1 MAPNSAGMRR
11 RVSQSSIQPHQREVQ
26 DDLVRTQTDEGRSE
40 NISVSTSNTHSGSQ
54 PYHGEENCSLPPM
67 SFSTSQNER
76 TPLRSFYHRSFR
88 GSLDAGQYSSRGVR
102 EKTAE
107 LASLA
112 LFNRERDCTDSV
124 WLEPQIGVPNNFG
137 VFVDGQRDISRS
149 RWTQSQPGQIEELSA
164 ADSRTGAFH
173 SPPKVSTSALTTM
186 IRDFAPDRSNDGLSE
201 EPFQEDFSHPDPAL
215 TLSRGSNVPDTE
227 RTALLNPSRTK
238 SRDYRTAP
246 IDVEGQ
252 ITRYNPL
259 DKLRAICA
267 RGGSRCFHRLN
278 PQAWDRTVIWR
289 KGIVYPITL
298 LPAVFLGLLLNILDA
313 LSYGMILFPLGE
325 PLFAHLAPDGIS
337 IFYVST
343 IVAQLV
349 YSCGGSVFKGGV
361 GSEMIE
367 VVPFFH
373 KIAFMIL
380 KKVGKQNEKAVLA
393 TTILSYAI
401 SSVLTGSVFFLM
413 GAFNLGSLIGFFPRH
428 ILIGCIGGVGWFLV
442 ATGVMVSARL
452 SGNLEY
458 NLETLKRLFQLDTVF
473 LWTLPLIGAIG
484 LLVIKRFV
492 KSNFLVGG
500 YFISMG
506 AVFYIFKFCLNIPLE
521 TLRSRGWVF
530 EAPSSSEPWYHFY
543 TLYDFSSVHWSALAE
558 TIPAMFALT
567 FFGVL
572 HVPINV
578 PALGISTGEDNLNV
592 DRELLAHG
600 ISNAVS
606 GFFGSIQNYLVYTN
620 SLLFIGSGGNSRL
633 AGVMLAFGTFGIMLV
648 GPGIISYIPVVIV
661 GALIYILGIELME
674 EALVDT
680 LGKLHTLEYLTVV
693 IIVVTMGAWDFV
705 IGIVI
710 GIILA
715 CVNFVVQTA
724 QKSAITATYSGQV
737 AISTVRRHPLHVRFL
752 KDAGKQTF
760 VIKLAGFL
768 FFGTIVSVENTV
780 RGLIEEKTFKDQPIR
795 FLILDLKHVNGLDFS
810 AAEAFTRLNR
820 ILWKRRVQMI
830 ISSIDVEGEIGKS
843 LQNVGLFEKENEV
856 EIFESL
862 NSALEYCENELLKVL
877 YQRKD
882 TMIGNGD
889 HTPPQ
894 FLDVSRPQPH
904 ILPDALFN
912 SPRGHYLHQVAT
924 TALREEEADP
934 VSNKTTFQKW
944 DSFQQPLPLLLQTF
958 HGLTKHNE
966 DFWFPACTYFTREVF
981 PADSVLY
988 RTGEDATNFYL
999 LESGMLRAEY
1009 ESPQGS
1015 YSELIVAGRPC
1026 GELPFF
1032 GETRRTAT
1040 VRTERDSV
1048 VWRLGS
1054 EEWQQLR
1061 RKEPM
1066 LAQELMKVCFKLTS
1080 ERMESITG
1088 YVLTTV

>member
-1 MAPNSAGMRR
+1 MDYPKYRAK
-11 RVSQSSIQPHQREVQ
+11 VY
-26 DDLVRTQTDEGRSE
+26 D
-40 NISVSTSNTHSGSQ
+40 
-54 PYHGEENCSLPPM
+54 
-67 SFSTSQNER
+67 F
-76 TPLRSFYHRSFR
+76 FR
-88 GSLDAGQYSSRGVR
+88 IDAGQYSSRAVR

-112 LFNRERDCTDSV
+112 LFNRERNCTDSV
-124 WLEPQIGVPNNFG
+124 CLEPQIGVPNNFG
-137 VFVDGQRDISRS
+137 VFVDGQRDISRAT
-149 RWTQSQPGQIEELSA
+149 WTQSQPGQIEELSA

-186 IRDFAPDRSNDGLSE
+186 IRDFAPDRSNYGLSE
-201 EPFQEDFSHPDPAL
+201 EPIQEDFSHPDPAL

-238 SRDYRTAP
+238 SWDDRTAP

-252 ITRYNPL
+252 ITRYNKPL

-267 RGGSRCFHRLN
+267 RGGSQCFHRLN
-278 PQAWDRTVIWR
+278 PQAWDRRVIWR

-337 IFYVST
+337 MFYVR
-343 IVAQLV
+343 
-349 YSCGGSVFKGGV
+349 GV

-393 TTILSYAI
+393 TTILSYAV

-530 EAPSSSEPWYHFY
+530 EAPSSLEPWYHFY
-543 TLYDFSSVHWSALAE
+543 TLYALAE

-592 DRELLAHG
+592 DKELLAHG

-661 GALIYILGIELME
+661 GALIYMLGIELME

-680 LGKLHTLEYLTVV
+680 LGKLHTLEYLTV
-693 IIVVTMGAWDFV
+693 
-705 IGIVI
+705 
-710 GIILA
+710 
-715 CVNFVVQTA
+715 
-724 QKSAITATYSGQV
+724 S
-737 AISTVRRHPLHVRFL
+737 
-752 KDAGKQTF
+752 
-760 VIKLAGFL
+760 
-768 FFGTIVSVENTV
+768 
-780 RGLIEEKTFKDQPIR
+780 
-795 FLILDLKHVNGLDFS
+795 
-810 AAEAFTRLNR
+810 
-820 ILWKRRVQMI
+820 
-830 ISSIDVEGEIGKS
+830 SSI
-843 LQNVGLFEKENEV
+843 
-856 EIFESL
+856 
-862 NSALEYCENELLKVL
+862 
-877 YQRKD
+877 
-882 TMIGNGD
+882 
-889 HTPPQ
+889 H
-894 FLDVSRPQPH
+894 
-904 ILPDALFN
+904 
-912 SPRGHYLHQVAT
+912 
-924 TALREEEADP
+924 
-934 VSNKTTFQKW
+934 FQ
-944 DSFQQPLPLLLQTF
+944 
-958 HGLTKHNE
+958 
-966 DFWFPACTYFTREVF
+966 A
-981 PADSVLY
+981 
-988 RTGEDATNFYL
+988 
-999 LESGMLRAEY
+999 
-1009 ESPQGS
+1009 
-1015 YSELIVAGRPC
+1015 
-1026 GELPFF
+1026 F
-1032 GETRRTAT
+1032 G
-1040 VRTERDSV
+1040 
-1048 VWRLGS
+1048 
-1054 EEWQQLR
+1054 
-1061 RKEPM
+1061 
-1066 LAQELMKVCFKLTS
+1066 
-1080 ERMESITG
+1080 
-1088 YVLTTV
+1088 

>member
-1 MAPNSAGMRR
+1 MAPNIAGMRR
-11 RVSQSSIQPHQREVQ
+11 RASQSSTQPYPREVQ
-26 DDLVRTQTDEGRSE
+26 EGLMGTQIDERSD
-40 NISVSTSNTHSGSQ
+40 NIPVSANNPPNGSQ
-54 PYHGEENCSLPPM
+54 SNHGEEGNSLPPM
-67 SFSTSQNER
+67 SYSTSYNER

-88 GSLDAGQYSSRGVR
+88 GSLDAGQYSSHGVR

-112 LFNRERDCTDSV
+112 LFNGEQNRTNSTYP
-124 WLEPQIGVPNNFG
+124 EPQMSMPNNFDM
-137 VFVDGQRDISRS
+137 FVDGHRDNNRS
-149 RWTQSQPGQIEELSA
+149 PGTQSQPGRIEEVSEPQ
-164 ADSRTGAFH
+164 SPTGASH
-173 SPPKVSTSALTTM
+173 PSPKYSTSALTTM
-186 IRDFAPDRSNDGLSE
+186 IRDAAPSRSGHGVSE
-201 EPFQEDFSHPDPAL
+201 ELIPEDFSHPAL
-215 TLSRGSNVPDTE
+215 TLSRDSTVPDTE
-227 RTALLNPSRTK
+227 RTALLLNASQTK
-238 SRDYRTAP
+238 SRDYGTAP
-246 IDVEGQ
+246 VDVEGQ
-252 ITRYNPL
+252 ITRYKPF
-259 DKLRAICA
+259 DRFRVICK
-267 RGGSRCFHRLN
+267 RGGAWCRGLN
-278 PQAWDRTVIWR
+278 PKAWDREIIWR
-289 KGIVYPITL
+289 KAIVYPTTF

-337 IFYVST
+337 MFYVST
-343 IVAQLV
+343 IVSQLV
-349 YSCGGSVFKGGV
+349 YSCGGSIFKGGV

-373 KIAFMIL
+373 KMAFIIL
-380 KKVGKQNEKAVLA
+380 NRVGKENEKAVLA

-413 GAFNLGSLIGFFPRH
+413 GAFKLGSLIGFFPRH

-442 ATGVMVSARL
+442 ATAVEVSARL
-452 SGNLEY
+452 SGSLEY
-458 NLETLKRLFQLDTVF
+458 NLDTLGRLFQLDTIF
-473 LWTLPLIGAIG
+473 LWTLPLVGAIG

-506 AVFYIFKFCLNIPLE
+506 VVFYFVKFSFNIPLE
-521 TLRSRGWVF
+521 TLRDRGWVF

-543 TLYDFSSVHWSALAE
+543 TLYDFSAVHWPALAE
-558 TIPAMFALT
+558 TIPAMLALT

-592 DRELLAHG
+592 DRELVAHG
-600 ISNAVS
+600 ISNALS

-633 AGVMLAFGTFGIMLV
+633 AGVMLAVATFGIMLV
-648 GPGIISYIPVVIV
+648 GPGIIGYIPIVVV
-661 GALIYILGIELME
+661 GALIYMLGIELME

-680 LGKLHTLEYLTVV
+680 WGKLHTLEYITVI

-715 CVNFVVQTA
+715 CVNFVLQTA

-768 FFGTIVSVENTV
+768 FFGTIVSVENRV
-780 RGLIEEKTFKDQPIR
+780 RGLIEEKTFRDQPIR
-795 FLILDLKHVNGLDFS
+795 FLILDLKRVNGLDFS

-820 ILWKRRVQMI
+820 ILWKRRVHMI
-830 ISSIDVEGEIGKS
+830 ICGIDVEGEVGKS
-843 LQNVGLFEKENEV
+843 LQNVGLFGKENEV
-856 EIFESL
+856 EIFETL

-877 YQRKD
+877 YQRKVSMKGAD
-882 TMIGNGD
+882 NR
-889 HTPPQ
+889 TPPR
-894 FLDVSRPQPH
+894 FLEVSHPQPH
-904 ILPDALFN
+904 ILPDTLVN
-912 SPRGHYLHQVAT
+912 SPRGHYLHEVAT
-924 TALREEEADP
+924 TTLREEEANP
-934 VSNKTTFQKW
+934 LSNSTTSQKW
-944 DSFQQPLPLLLQTF
+944 SSFQQPLPLLLQTF
-958 HGLTKHNE
+958 HSLTQQNE

-988 RTGEDATNFYL
+988 REGEEATNFYL

-1009 ESPQGS
+1009 ETPQGS
-1015 YSELIVAGRPC
+1015 YFELIVAGRPC

-1032 GETRRTAT
+1032 GETPRTAT
-1040 VRTERDSV
+1040 VRAERDSA
-1048 VWRLGS
+1048 VWRLGG
-1054 EEWQQLR
+1054 EEWSVLR
-1061 RKEPM
+1061 REEPM
-1066 LAQELMKVCFKLTS
+1066 LALELMKVCFKLTS
-1080 ERMESITG
+1080 ERMESITA
-1088 YVLTTV
+1088 

>member
-1 MAPNSAGMRR
+1 MVPSGAGMRR
-11 RVSQSSIQPHQREVQ
+11 RASQSSTPHPREVQ
-26 DDLVRTQTDEGRSE
+26 EGLRHTQVDEGSE
-40 NISVSTSNTHSGSQ
+40 NIPTSANNPTYGSPST
-54 PYHGEENCSLPPM
+54 HGEEGSSPP
-67 SFSTSQNER
+67 SISYSTSHNER

-102 EKTAE
+102 EETAE

-112 LFNRERDCTDSV
+112 LFNGEQDRTDTAFP
-124 WLEPQIGVPNNFG
+124 EPQMSMPNNLG
-137 VFVDGQRDISRS
+137 MFVDGQRDINRS
-149 RWTQSQPGQIEELSA
+149 PETQSQSGRTEELSEP
-164 ADSRTGAFH
+164 H
-173 SPPKVSTSALTTM
+173 SPTKGSHPSRNYSTSALTTM
-186 IRDFAPDRSNDGLSE
+186 IRDSTPKRNDHGLSE
-201 EPFQEDFSHPDPAL
+201 ELIPEDSSHPAL
-215 TLSRGSNVPDTE
+215 TLSRNSTMPDTE
-227 RTALLNPSRTK
+227 RTSLVLNAARTK
-238 SRDYRTAP
+238 SRDYGTIP
-246 IDVEGQ
+246 VDVEGQ
-252 ITRYNPL
+252 ITRYKPL
-259 DKLRAICA
+259 DKFRAICT
-267 RGGSRCFHRLN
+267 RGGAWCLHCLN
-278 PQAWDRTVIWR
+278 PKAWDRRIIWQ
-289 KGIVYPITL
+289 KGIVYPTSL
-298 LPAVFLGLLLNILDA
+298 LPSVFLGLLLNVLDA

-325 PLFAHLAPDGIS
+325 PIFAHLGPDGIS
-337 IFYVST
+337 MFYVST

-349 YSCGGSVFKGGV
+349 YSCGGSIFRGGV

-373 KIAFMIL
+373 KMAFMIL
-380 KKVGKQNEKAVLA
+380 NRVGKQNEKAVLA
-393 TTILSYAI
+393 TTILAYAI

-413 GAFNLGSLIGFFPRH
+413 GAFKLGSLIGFFPRH

-442 ATGVMVSARL
+442 ATAVVISARL
-452 SGNLEY
+452 SGSLEY
-458 NLETLKRLFQLDTVF
+458 NLDTLERLFQLDTIF
-473 LWTLPLIGAIG
+473 LWTLPLVGAIG

-506 AVFYIFKFCLNIPLE
+506 VIFYIVKFCLNIPLE
-521 TLRSRGWVF
+521 ILRSRGWVF

-543 TLYDFSSVHWSALAE
+543 TLYDFSAVHWPALAE

-592 DRELLAHG
+592 DRELVAHG

-606 GFFGSIQNYLVYTN
+606 GLFGSIQNYLVYTN

-633 AGVMLAFGTFGIMLV
+633 AGVMLAFATFGIMLV
-648 GPGIISYIPVVIV
+648 GPGIIGYIPIVVV
-661 GALIYILGIELME
+661 GALIYMLGIELME

-680 LGKLHTLEYLTVV
+680 WGKLHTLEYLTVV

-760 VIKLAGFL
+760 VLKLAGFL
-768 FFGTIVSVENTV
+768 FFGTIVSVEKRV
-780 RGLIEEKTFKDQPIR
+780 RGLIEEETFKDRPIR
-795 FLILDLKHVNGLDFS
+795 FLVLDLTRVNGLDFS

-820 ILWKRRVQMI
+820 ILWKRRVHMI
-830 ISSIDVEGEIGKS
+830 ISGIDVEGEVGIS

-856 EIFESL
+856 EIFETL
-862 NSALEYCENELLKVL
+862 NAALEYCENELLKVL

-882 TMIGNGD
+882 AMIGSDD
-889 HTPPQ
+889 HDHNHNPPR
-894 FLDVSRPQPH
+894 FLEVSQPQPH
-904 ILPDALFN
+904 ILPDTLFN

-924 TALREEEADP
+924 TTLREAEATP
-934 VSNKTTFQKW
+934 LSNKTVSQKW
-944 DSFQQPLPLLLQTF
+944 SSFQQPLPVLLQTF
-958 HGLTKHNE
+958 QGLTQENE
-966 DFWFPACTYFTREVF
+966 DFWFPACSYFARELF

-988 RTGEDATNFYL
+988 RAGEEAQNFYL

-1009 ESPQGS
+1009 ETPQGS
-1015 YSELIVAGRPC
+1015 YVELIVAGRPC

-1032 GETRRTAT
+1032 GETPRTAT
-1040 VRTERDSV
+1040 VRAERDSV
-1048 VWRLGS
+1048 VWRLGI
-1054 EEWQQLR
+1054 EEWKELR
-1061 RKEPM
+1061 REEPM
-1066 LAQELMKVCFKLTS
+1066 LAQELMKISFKLTS
-1080 ERMESITG
+1080 ERMESITA
-1088 YVLTTV
+1088 

>member
-40 NISVSTSNTHSGSQ
+40 NISVSTSNTHYESQ
-54 PYHGEENCSLPPM
+54 PNHGEENCSLPPM
-67 SFSTSQNER
+67 SFSTSHNER

-124 WLEPQIGVPNNFG
+124 CLEPQIGVPNNFG

-149 RWTQSQPGQIEELSA
+149 PWTQSQPGQIEELSA
-164 ADSRTGAFH
+164 ADSRTGDFH
-173 SPPKVSTSALTTM
+173 SPPKASTSALTTM

-201 EPFQEDFSHPDPAL
+201 EPIQEDFSHPDPAL
-215 TLSRGSNVPDTE
+215 TLSRGSNVPATE

-238 SRDYRTAP
+238 SWDGRTAP

-252 ITRYNPL
+252 ITRYKPL
-259 DKLRAICA
+259 DKLRAICT

-278 PQAWDRTVIWR
+278 PQAWDRRVIWR
-289 KGIVYPITL
+289 KGIVYPIAL

-337 IFYVST
+337 MFYVST

-484 LLVIKRFV
+484 LLVIKRFN
-492 KSNFLVGG
+492 KKAADNHL
-500 YFISMG
+500 
-506 AVFYIFKFCLNIPLE
+506 
-521 TLRSRGWVF
+521 
-530 EAPSSSEPWYHFY
+530 
-543 TLYDFSSVHWSALAE
+543 DFSSVHWSALAE

-606 GFFGSIQNYLVYTN
+606 GFSV
-620 SLLFIGSGGNSRL
+620 
-633 AGVMLAFGTFGIMLV
+633 AFRRDARFRHIWHHAV

-661 GALIYILGIELME
+661 GALIYMLGIELME

-752 KDAGKQTF
+752 KDVGKQTF

-820 ILWKRRVQMI
+820 ILWKRRVHMI

-862 NSALEYCENELLKVL
+862 NSALEY
-877 YQRKD
+877 
-882 TMIGNGD
+882 
-889 HTPPQ
+889 
-894 FLDVSRPQPH
+894 S
-904 ILPDALFN
+904 
-912 SPRGHYLHQVAT
+912 T

-1040 VRTERDSV
+1040 VRAERDSV

-1066 LAQELMKVCFKLTS
+1066 LAQELMKIRPHDCL
-1080 ERMESITG
+1080 G
-1088 YVLTTV
+1088 D

>member
-1 MAPNSAGMRR
+1 MTSDNAGMRR
-11 RVSQSSIQPHQREVQ
+11 RASQSSTQPHPREVQ
-26 DDLVRTQTDEGRSE
+26 EGLMRTQIDERSD
-40 NISVSTSNTHSGSQ
+40 NIPVSTNNPPNGSQ
-54 PYHGEENCSLPPM
+54 SNHGEEGNSLPPM
-67 SFSTSQNER
+67 SYSTSCNER

-88 GSLDAGQYSSRGVR
+88 GSLDAGQYSSHGVR

-112 LFNRERDCTDSV
+112 LSHGERNRTNSPY
-124 WLEPQIGVPNNFG
+124 LELQMSMPNNFDM
-137 VFVDGQRDISRS
+137 FVDGQRDNNRS
-149 RWTQSQPGQIEELSA
+149 PRNLCQPGRIEEVSEPQ
-164 ADSRTGAFH
+164 SPTGASH
-173 SPPKVSTSALTTM
+173 PSPKYNTSALTTM
-186 IRDFAPDRSNDGLSE
+186 IRDALPSRSDHGVSE
-201 EPFQEDFSHPDPAL
+201 ELIPEDFSHSAL
-215 TLSRGSNVPDTE
+215 TLSRDSTVPDAE
-227 RTALLNPSRTK
+227 RTALLLNASRTK
-238 SRDYRTAP
+238 SRDYGTAP
-246 IDVEGQ
+246 ADVEGQ
-252 ITRYNPL
+252 ITTHKPFDRF
-259 DKLRAICA
+259 RVICR
-267 RGGSRCFHRLN
+267 RGGAWCRGLN
-278 PQAWDRTVIWR
+278 PKAWDREIIWQ
-289 KGIVYPITL
+289 KAIVHPTTF

-337 IFYVST
+337 MFYVST
-343 IVAQLV
+343 IVSQLV
-349 YSCGGSVFKGGV
+349 YSCGGSIFKGGV

-373 KIAFMIL
+373 KMAFIIL
-380 KKVGKQNEKAVLA
+380 NRVGKENEKAVLA

-401 SSVLTGSVFFLM
+401 SSVLTGSIFFLM
-413 GAFNLGSLIGFFPRH
+413 GAFKLGSLIGFFPRH

-442 ATGVMVSARL
+442 ATGVEVSARL
-452 SGNLEY
+452 SGSLEY
-458 NLETLKRLFQLDTVF
+458 NLDTLGRLFQLDTIF
-473 LWTLPLIGAIG
+473 LWTLPLVGAIG

-500 YFISMG
+500 YFVSIG
-506 AVFYIFKFCLNIPLE
+506 VIFYFAKFSFNIPLE
-521 TLRSRGWVF
+521 TLRDRGWVF
-530 EAPSSSEPWYHFY
+530 DAPSSSEPWYHFY
-543 TLYDFSSVHWSALAE
+543 TLYDFSVVNWPALAE
-558 TIPAMFALT
+558 TIPAMLALT

-592 DRELLAHG
+592 DRELVAHG

-633 AGVMLAFGTFGIMLV
+633 AGVMLAVATFGIMLV
-648 GPGIISYIPVVIV
+648 GPGIIGYIPIVVV
-661 GALIYILGIELME
+661 GALIYMLGIELME
-674 EALVDT
+674 EALVGT
-680 LGKLHTLEYLTVV
+680 WGKLHTLEYITVI

-715 CVNFVVQTA
+715 CVNFVLQTS

-768 FFGTIVSVENTV
+768 FFGTIVSVENRV
-780 RGLIEEKTFKDQPIR
+780 RGLIEEKTFRDQPIR
-795 FLILDLKHVNGLDFS
+795 FLILDLKRVNGLDFS

-820 ILWKRRVQMI
+820 ILWKRRVHMI
-830 ISSIDVEGEIGKS
+830 ICGIDVEGEVGKS
-843 LQNVGLFEKENEV
+843 LQNVGLFGKENEV
-856 EIFESL
+856 EIFETL

-877 YQRKD
+877 YQRNVSMTGTD
-882 TMIGNGD
+882 D
-889 HTPPQ
+889 RTPPR
-894 FLDVSRPQPH
+894 FWEVSQPQPH
-904 ILPDALFN
+904 IPPDTLFN
-912 SPRGHYLHQVAT
+912 SPRGHYLHEVAT
-924 TALREEEADP
+924 TTLREEEANP
-934 VSNKTTFQKW
+934 LSGRTTSQNW
-944 DSFQQPLPLLLQTF
+944 SSFQQPLPLLLQTF
-958 HGLTKHNE
+958 HGLTQKNE

-988 RTGEDATNFYL
+988 REGEAATNFYL

-1009 ESPQGS
+1009 ETPQGN
-1015 YSELIVAGRPC
+1015 YFELIVAGRPC

-1040 VRTERDSV
+1040 VRAERDCA

-1054 EEWQQLR
+1054 EGWRVLR
-1061 RKEPM
+1061 REEPM
-1066 LAQELMKVCFKLTS
+1066 LALELMKVCFKLTS
-1080 ERMESITG
+1080 ERMESITA
-1088 YVLTTV
+1088 YVLTTA